1 MNPFNSFDDDDID
14 FGPTPVIPSRSVLF
28 ALTPL
33 GTGTSDQESLVSLI
47 IRTSRAHLL
56 NPRHL
61 VTKVFIE
68 IAPGTGKLATAFF
81 RKDGRTVNG
90 LSLYAELFVSA
101 MSKLTGRQD
110 LRNLTLHAWTDVFPQ
125 NGQGLL
131 ARHPKWCPVCLTDQR
146 NSVEGTRFPLK
157 WFLDAYSVCST
168 HRMPMEDRCPACGRQ
183 QPFFP
188 RYPDQ
193 GICHH
198 CRHLLSSTSSRSRGE
213 HSQFELWAAEAIGDM
228 IQRQS
233 ELGYAPTFGRFQEFV
248 TRQVEAMTGGNRA
261 AFCRLL
267 GFDNHGLRGWL
278 DRNERPS
285 FTQFLALCYALNVMP
300 ADIFR
305 DNRSMEVTAQL
316 RNPIETRK
324 KRRVCARPSPEKRK
338 ELEAIL
344 QAILESGDRRS
355 VSSIATELGVRP
367 SCLRYWFPEICTT
380 LSERHRQSAKT
391 CAVLRQEMQCARIVE
406 IVKQIESEGVYPS
419 RRRVTRALRPERI
432 SLIKSRLS
440 DAYCKAV
447 HKK

>member
-14 FGPTPVIPSRSVLF
+14 FGPAPVIPSRSVLF
-28 ALTPL
+28 ALSPL
-33 GTGTSDQESLVSLI
+33 GTGTPDQESLVSLI

-68 IAPGTGKLATAFF
+68 AVPGTGKLATAFF
-81 RKDGRTVNG
+81 RKDGCTVNG
-90 LSLYAELFVSA
+90 LGLYAELFVSA
-101 MSKLTGRQD
+101 MSKLTGRQ
-110 LRNLTLHAWTDVFPQ
+110 NLHPMTLLPWKDVFPH

-131 ARHPKWCPVCLTDQR
+131 ARHPKWCPACLTNQR
-146 NSVEGTRFPLK
+146 KLVEGTRFPLK

-168 HRMPMEDRCPACGRQ
+168 HWMPMEDRCPACGRQ

-198 CRHLLSSTSSRSRGE
+198 CRQLLSPTSSRPRGE

-233 ELGYAPTFGRFQEFV
+233 ELGYAPTYGRFQEFV
-248 TRQVEAMTGGNRA
+248 TRQVEAITEGNRA

-305 DNRSMEVTAQL
+305 DDRSMEVTAQL
-316 RNPIETRK
+316 RNPIEARK
-324 KRRVCARPSPEKRK
+324 KRRACARPSLEKRK

-447 HKK
+447 RKR